1 MKQRRVLVVTQHY
14 WPENFR
20 INDLVEGFVAD
31 GIAVDVLCGLPNYP
45 KGEWYAGYR
54 YAGPRYEERPAP
66 RAGVPPVRVW
76 RAGEIPR
83 RGNSGPMIFLNYV
96 SWPLFAL
103 FSLGRVKGPYDA
115 VFCYNTSPVLMA
127 LPALVYGRL
136 HHVPV
141 TTYVLDL
148 WPENLYSVLP
158 VKSRFWQ
165 GVARRVSDW
174 HYRRADRLI
183 AMSGSLQKRL
193 LKRTGKPESDV
204 AVIPQYCEDFYAVPQ
219 PDAGLAAQYAGGF
232 KLVFTG
238 NFSPAQSLDT
248 VLRALAL
255 ARKEAGGQ
263 ALRLLLVGDGMSRAS
278 LKALAEELGLV
289 QSGAAVFCG
298 SVPPDQ
304 VPRYTTLA
312 DALVVSL
319 SASED
324 LGLTVP
330 AKLASYMAAAKP
342 ILASMDGEGR
352 AAVEEASCGLASAAC
367 DVEGLAANML
377 SLCRLTAGERA
388 ALGQKAFA
396 CYQSRYRRA
405 QLLRQLEDFLLPPT
419 TPTEE

>member
-1 MKQRRVLVVTQHY
+1 MEQRRVLVVTQHY

-45 KGEWYAGYR
+45 KGEWYPGYR
-54 YAGPRYEERPAP
+54 YAGPRYEERA
-66 RAGVPPVRVW
+66 AGREGMPPVRIW

-83 RGNSGPMIFLNYV
+83 RGNSGLMIFLNYV
-96 SWPLFAL
+96 SWPLLAL
-103 FSLGRVKGPYDA
+103 LSLWRPKGPYDA

-127 LPALVYGRL
+127 LPALLYGWR

-141 TTYVLDL
+141 TVYVLDL

-158 VKSRFWQ
+158 FKSRFWQ

-174 HYRRADRLI
+174 HYRKADKLI
-183 AMSGSLQKRL
+183 AMSSSLQRRL
-193 LKRTGKPESDV
+193 IERTGKPEGDV
-204 AVIPQYCEDFYAVPQ
+204 AVIPQYCEDFYALPQ
-219 PDAGLAAQYAGGF
+219 PDEGLAAQYAGGF
-232 KLVFTG
+232 NLVFTG

-255 ARKEAGGQ
+255 ARKEAKGQ
-263 ALRLLLVGDGMSRAS
+263 TLRLLLVGDGMSRAS
-278 LKALAEELGLV
+278 LGALAEELGLA
-289 QSGAAVFCG
+289 QSGAVVFCG
-298 SVPPDQ
+298 SVPPAE

-352 AAVEEASCGLASAAC
+352 AAVETAGCGLASAAC
-367 DVEGLAANML
+367 DARGLAANML
-377 SLCRLTAGERA
+377 SLCRLTAEERA
-388 ALGQKAFA
+388 AMGQKAFA
-396 CYQSRYRRA
+396 CYQKCYRRA
-405 QLLRQLEDFLLPPT
+405 ELLRQLEGFLLPAN
-419 TPTEE
+419 TPTEG